1 MRKLILTTAFILISC
16 FLLQVQPWH
25 LAFAGTWRDDFEDQ
39 DTREWKIFNI
49 DRQVEKWWV
58 NDGEA
63 VGEIFLPG
71 FMSLW
76 LTGELAWRNYSV
88 SCRAKLVEDK
98 NEPPTIGLTLHD
110 RGEEDSRYLFFLDY
124 IFGTVRIVKALH
136 DDWHII
142 TYLFEAEMDTWYELT
157 ATIHEEG
164 LLEFRI
170 NDEVFTALDDDPLRG
185 GQAGLVIADGRAHF
199 DDVEITG
206 ANVPNGGPGKARPVE
221 PETKLSTTWGALK
234 TR

>member
-1 MRKLILTTAFILISC
+1 MKKLMPIIAVITLGCLSIWA
-16 FLLQVQPWH
+16 WH
-25 LAFAGTWRDDFEDQ
+25 PSLAGTWRDDFEDK

-49 DRQVEKWWV
+49 DRKVEKWWID
-58 NDGEA
+58 DGEA

-76 LTGELAWRNYSV
+76 LTGELTWKNYSL

-124 IFGTVRIVKALH
+124 IFGTVRIVRAVH
-136 DDWHII
+136 DDWDII
-142 TYLFEAEMDTWYELT
+142 TYQFEAEIDTWYDLT
-157 ATIHEEG
+157 ATIYEDG
-164 LLEFRI
+164 TLEFKI
-170 NDEVFTALDDDPLRG
+170 DDEVFTALDEDILKG
-185 GQAGLVIADGRAHF
+185 GQAGLVVADGRAHF

-206 ANVPNGGPGKARPVE
+206 ENIQNGGPGKARPVE
-221 PETKLSTTWGALK
+221 PQTKLATTWGK
-234 TR
+234 IKKME